1 MAAPRE
7 RTASRRS
14 LWWLLGPPVM
24 FCGLLPL
31 ANRVDPVVLGM
42 PFLMFWLLLATLL
55 SPVFVRLAAKG
66 DPVWAAARKR
76 EQGTQRE
83 REAR

>member
-1 MAAPRE
+1 
-7 RTASRRS
+7 
-14 LWWLLGPPVM
+14 M
-24 FCGLLPL
+24 FCGLLPF

-55 SPVFVRLAAKG
+55 SPLFVGLSAKG

-76 EQGTQRE
+76 EQRRRRE
-83 REAR
+83 RDAR